1 MNVRYTGVV
10 TEMRVL
16 LIGTKP
22 ETVETVSLSLRLRWP
37 DANLLVAT
45 DAQNGLGLLE
55 QESPDMVVLESR
67 YSGASLSRVI
77 REIRS
82 FSNVSLVVLAEG
94 GDETQEIMALESGA
108 DDYVRFPYSVG
119 GLLARLVAVD
129 RRCRGIGFHQ
139 MTHEPSI
146 QHGAILI
153 NPATNEAFLDSRPL
167 ALTPTEFRVLYLLV
181 RNKGGVVTHG
191 MIAQPIWG
199 DRVDSRPLLKKY
211 IQRLRQKL
219 GDDSQNP
226 QWIANVQGVGYK
238 LIGPLVP
245 VESVERP
252 LVSSNGHRRAPSHT
266 QFSPGLPG
274 RVLRVNA
281 NTNITPPVPIA
292 IK

>member
-1 MNVRYTGVV
+1 M
-10 TEMRVL
+10 
-16 LIGTKP
+16 I
-22 ETVETVSLSLRLRWP
+22 
-37 DANLLVAT
+37 
-45 DAQNGLGLLE
+45 
-55 QESPDMVVLESR
+55 
-67 YSGASLSRVI
+67 
-77 REIRS
+77 
-82 FSNVSLVVLAEG
+82 
-94 GDETQEIMALESGA
+94 
-108 DDYVRFPYSVG
+108 
-119 GLLARLVAVD
+119 
-129 RRCRGIGFHQ
+129 
-139 MTHEPSI
+139 HEPPI
-146 QHGAILI
+146 QYGAILI
-153 NPATNEAFLDSRPL
+153 NPATNEAFLDNRPL
-167 ALTPTEFRVLYLLV
+167 ALTATEFRVLYLLV

-226 QWIANVQGVGYK
+226 QWIANVPGIGYK

-266 QFSPGLPG
+266 QFNPRLPG

>member
-10 TEMRVL
+10 TDMRVL

-22 ETVETVSLSLRLRWP
+22 ETAETVSLSLRLRWP

-45 DAQNGLGLLE
+45 DAENGLGLLE
-55 QESPDMVVLESR
+55 QQSPDMVVLESR

-77 REIRS
+77 KAIRS

-108 DDYVRFPYSVG
+108 DDYVRSPYSVG
-119 GLLARLVAVD
+119 GLLARLVAVH
-129 RRCRGIGFHQ
+129 RRCQGIWYPN
-139 MTHEPSI
+139 MIYEPPI

-191 MIAQPIWG
+191 TIAQPIWG

-211 IQRLRQKL
+211 IQRLRKKL

-245 VESVERP
+245 VERP
-252 LVSSNGHRRAPSHT
+252 LVSSNGHRYAPSHT
-266 QFSPGLPG
+266 QLNPGLSG
-274 RVLRVNA
+274 RVLRLNTNA
-281 NTNITPPVPIA
+281 NVTPPVSIA
-292 IK
+292 RK